1 MKPFEAL
8 TLAEDFR
15 QQRFVATS
23 NRCLRYELLLRRK
36 VLEAELAERRL
47 QAISSLRVFQR
58 LRREARVL
66 LSVQLV
72 RERSKIRRVG
82 PSGDSRANGPGCGP
96 RDDGDVPGSGSIAC
110 RCRPY
115 PPSGGSREHTN
126 RA

>member
-72 RERSKIRRVG
+72 RERAACASRRALG
-82 PSGDSRANGPGCGP
+82 A
-96 RDDGDVPGSGSIAC
+96 AA
-110 RCRPY
+110 
-115 PPSGGSREHTN
+115 GGN
-126 RA
+126 Q